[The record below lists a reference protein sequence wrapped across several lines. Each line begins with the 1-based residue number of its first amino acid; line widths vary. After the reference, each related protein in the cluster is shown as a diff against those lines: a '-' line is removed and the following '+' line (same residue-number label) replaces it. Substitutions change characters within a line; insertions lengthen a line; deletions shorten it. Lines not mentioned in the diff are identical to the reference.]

1 MATICNTL
9 RTAIT
14 LSGHWKTK
22 HVLPYHVYYTE
33 RNNGVLSEHGSSKFQ
48 CQFHPSLLRG
58 ESFHSQNTHVTFPWS
73 NCPKLDRQQAIN
85 IPYSFTKSVSSF
97 VFVRHGLDPWKI
109 LHDTYKTQSCNNIRL
124 NESWQRNNSFDVC
137 YRKWLHCTV
146 VVFPSSSILSFIV
159 WWAHPVLISTL
170 KMS

>member
-1 MATICNTL
+1 M
-9 RTAIT
+9 
-14 LSGHWKTK
+14 SGHWQTK

-85 IPYSFTKSVSSF
+85 IPYSFTKVYLPSCLSDMVWTREKYYTTRRRHNHATISGWTNPDRETIRSMYATESGYI
-97 VFVRHGLDPWKI
+97 VRLSYFP
-109 LHDTYKTQSCNNIRL
+109 RL
-124 NESWQRNNSFDVC
+124 LLCLLSFDGHIRC
-137 YRKWLHCTV
+137 
-146 VVFPSSSILSFIV
+146 
-159 WWAHPVLISTL
+159 
-170 KMS
+170 

>member
-1 MATICNTL
+1 M
-9 RTAIT
+9 
-14 LSGHWKTK
+14 SGHWKTK

-109 LHDTYKTQSCNNIRL
+109 LYVTDKTQSCNNICL
-124 NESWQRNNSFDVC
+124 NESWQRCMLPKVVTLYGCRISLVFHFVF
-137 YRKWLHCTV
+137 YRLMGTSGV
-146 VVFPSSSILSFIV
+146 NFNLEN
-159 WWAHPVLISTL
+159 VLITD
-170 KMS
+170 K

>member
-1 MATICNTL
+1 M
-9 RTAIT
+9 
-14 LSGHWKTK
+14 SGHWKTK

-109 LHDTYKTQSCNNIRL
+109 LHVTDKTIMQQYPVERILTEKQFVRCMLPKVVTLYGCRISLVFYFVFYRL
-124 NESWQRNNSFDVC
+124 MGTSGVNFNLEN
-137 YRKWLHCTV
+137 
-146 VVFPSSSILSFIV
+146 
-159 WWAHPVLISTL
+159 VLITD
-170 KMS
+170 K